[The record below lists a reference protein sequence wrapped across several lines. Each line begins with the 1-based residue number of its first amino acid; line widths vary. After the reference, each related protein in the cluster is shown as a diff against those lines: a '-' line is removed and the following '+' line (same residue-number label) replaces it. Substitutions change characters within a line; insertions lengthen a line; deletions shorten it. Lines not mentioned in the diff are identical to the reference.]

1 MRLSRRLSILLVLSL
16 GLNLFL
22 SGVLVTQWVGEK
34 PAANSGPFNH
44 RAAAATLNDE
54 DRATV
59 DRIWTQS
66 RGNIRDRLFRA
77 HQLRAQI
84 RTELTA
90 DVVDKA
96 ALEGSFDDLR
106 DTMTSIADDIFATV
120 MQIAETLPL
129 SERRRYFEAGLSHDR
144 APPPDP
150 DDKGASGAPA
160 AGGG

>member
-22 SGVLVTQWVGEK
+22 AGVLATQWFGEK
-34 PAANSGPFNH
+34 PAAKVGPFNH
-44 RAAAATLNDE
+44 EAAAATLNDE

-66 RGNIRDRLFRA
+66 RANIRDRLLKAR
-77 HQLRAQI
+77 QLRAQI

-106 DTMTSIADDIFATV
+106 DTMTSIADDIFATIV
-120 MQIAETLPL
+120 RIAETLPL
-129 SERRRYFEAGLSHDR
+129 SERPREG
-144 APPPDP
+144 
-150 DDKGASGAPA
+150 
-160 AGGG
+160 